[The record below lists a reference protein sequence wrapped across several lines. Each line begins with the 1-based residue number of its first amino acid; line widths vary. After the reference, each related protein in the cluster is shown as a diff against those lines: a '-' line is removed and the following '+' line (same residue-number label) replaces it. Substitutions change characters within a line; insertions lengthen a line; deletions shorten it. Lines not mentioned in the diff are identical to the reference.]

1 MIRELTIEKI
11 RNSPTLSDEKWVS
24 VNLPDVYSKILKLT
38 KHMNSDCE
46 FMVRLEFINK
56 LLSEKKICLLHF
68 K

>member
-24 VNLPDVYSKILKLT
+24 INLPDVYSKILNLT

-56 LLSEKKICLLHF
+56 LLSEKKISLLNF
-68 K
+68 

>member
-24 VNLPDVYSKILKLT
+24 INLPDVYSKILNLT

>member
-56 LLSEKKICLLHF
+56 LLSEKKKCLLHF

>member
-11 RNSPTLSDEKWVS
+11 RNSPTLSNEKWVS
-24 VNLPDVYSKILKLT
+24 VNLPDVYFKILKLT

>member
-24 VNLPDVYSKILKLT
+24 VNLPDVYFKILKLT

>member
-24 VNLPDVYSKILKLT
+24 INLPDVYSKILNLT
-38 KHMNSDCE
+38 KHMKSDCE

>member
-24 VNLPDVYSKILKLT
+24 INLPNVYSKILKLT
-38 KHMNSDCE
+38 NHMNSDCK
-46 FMVRLEFINK
+46 FMTRLEFINK